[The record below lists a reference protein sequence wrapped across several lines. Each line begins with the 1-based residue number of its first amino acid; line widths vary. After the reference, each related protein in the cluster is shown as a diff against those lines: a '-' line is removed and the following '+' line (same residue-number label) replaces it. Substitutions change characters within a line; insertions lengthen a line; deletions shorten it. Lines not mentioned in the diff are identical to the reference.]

1 MPSFTFALML
11 LLQRVDEALR
21 AERRRPRPNSHL
33 LTLLRL
39 RQRRLSARLSRSL
52 GAAMLA
58 GR

>member
-21 AERRRPRPNSHL
+21 AERRRPRPNTFL
-33 LTLLRL
+33 LALLRL
-39 RQRRLSARLSRSL
+39 RQRRLSARLNRSL